1 MFLWRGEMRPGH
13 VLLPSVSVR
22 GPAAQVHAIDYFFYR
37 IAENVFEF
45 LSLLPIILFIIFLVR
60 RMCVLE
66 MRMKFVIY

>member
-45 LSLLPIILFIIFLVR
+45 LSLLPIILFYYF
-60 RMCVLE
+60 
-66 MRMKFVIY
+66 F